1 MTDVAHVLEVHDLSK
16 AYRRRPVL
24 RAVSVTVA
32 AGEAIAVVGP
42 NGAGKST
49 FLGCLTGDRVPD
61 SGSVRICGHDPFQ
74 EHSSAATCLGAVPET
89 PFLYGELTIAETLR
103 FVSEVRGMDRDPT
116 AAEADRLLDLF
127 GLQGAEG
134 VLCRELSQG
143 MGRKTAIVIALL
155 HRPRLLVLDEVFNG
169 LDLPSTE
176 RLIDELQAHRAR
188 GGALLL
194 SSHDLNLLASTCDRG
209 LLLAPDGWSLLQDRE
224 WQRWKEAP
232 ALTLA

>member
-1 MTDVAHVLEVHDLSK
+1 MTDVPPVLEVRELSK

-24 RAVSVTVA
+24 RGVSLSVSE
-32 AGEAIAVVGP
+32 GEAIAVVGP

-49 FLGCLTGDRVPD
+49 FLGCVTGDRVPD
-61 SGSVRICGHDPFQ
+61 SGSVRICGYDPLS
-74 EHSSAATCLGAVPET
+74 EHSAAASCLGTVPEN
-89 PFLYGELTIAETLR
+89 PFLYGELTVAETIR
-103 FVSEVRGMDRDPT
+103 FVSEARGLDRT
-116 AAEADRLLDLF
+116 RAGAEAERLLDRF
-127 GLQGAEG
+127 GLAGAEG

-176 RLIDELQAHRAR
+176 RLVDELQAHRAR

-194 SSHDLNLLASTCDRG
+194 SSHDLSLLASTCDRG
-209 LLLAPDGWSLLQDRE
+209 LLLAPDGWRLLEDHG